1 MTFFLFVCND
11 VLYTKGSNRFT
22 CLGRTI
28 DELDVEYTSVPDTAE
43 VSVP

>member
-1 MTFFLFVCND
+1 MVEVIVADD

-28 DELDVEYTSVPDTAE
+28 DELDVEYISVPDTAE